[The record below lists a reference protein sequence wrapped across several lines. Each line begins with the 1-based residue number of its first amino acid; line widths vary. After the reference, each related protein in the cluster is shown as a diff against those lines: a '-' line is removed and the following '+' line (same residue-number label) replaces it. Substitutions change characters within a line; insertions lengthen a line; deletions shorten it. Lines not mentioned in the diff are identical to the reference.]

1 MEDLV
6 SSHFMPVESE
16 PQWRKTEATIRRE
29 THFEVQRPPLAPCPL
44 PLALRPLPFAL
55 RPLPAPFPPFHLQ
68 CLLTTSSDPD
78 ALHSCA
84 DTQSSP

>member
-1 MEDLV
+1 MEMEDLV

-16 PQWRKTEATIRRE
+16 LSRNGGKQATIRRDL
-29 THFEVQRPPLAPCPL
+29 PLPSVPCPL
-44 PLALRPLPFAL
+44 PLALCPLPG
-55 RPLPAPFPPFHLQ
+55 PFLPFHLQ

-84 DTQSSP
+84 DSQSSP